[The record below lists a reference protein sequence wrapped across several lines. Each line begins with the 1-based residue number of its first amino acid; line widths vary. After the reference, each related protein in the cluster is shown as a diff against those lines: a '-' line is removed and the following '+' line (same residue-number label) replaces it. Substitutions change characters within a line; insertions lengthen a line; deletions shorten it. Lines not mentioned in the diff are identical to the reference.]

1 MSEAVALLDKA
12 SIQQLPPF
20 ENLNHHNIVVI
31 ENFKQ
36 CKNIEEE
43 LKNAAIL
50 GFDSESKPTF
60 KVGEISTGPHL
71 IQLATAQ
78 KAYLFHVNSSTL
90 KFLQP
95 ILSNPKQIK
104 VGFGLKND
112 KHIFHKKGIELES
125 CVDLAKGFS
134 HFGFKQQIGLQKAVA
149 LLFGQY
155 LAKSKK
161 VGTSNWARKP
171 LTSQQINYAATD
183 AYAHYSYLKSSETK
197 NYYLSTF
204 HKRFKPCFRRKVI
217 KVFSKA

>member
-1 MSEAVALLDKA
+1 MLLNMSEASPLLNKA

-20 ENLNHHNIVVI
+20 ENLNHQNIVVI
-31 ENFKQ
+31 ENIEQ
-36 CKNIEEE
+36 CKSIGEE
-43 LKNAAIL
+43 LKVVSIF

-60 KVGEISTGPHL
+60 RVGEVSTGPHL
-71 IQLATAQ
+71 IQLATVK

-95 ILSNPKQIK
+95 ILSNPQQIK

-134 HFGFKQQIGLQKAVA
+134 HFGFTQQMGVQKAVA

-161 VGTSNWARKP
+161 IGTSNWARKP
-171 LTSQQINYAATD
+171 LSSQQISYATAD
-183 AYAHYSYLKSSETK
+183 AYAALLVFQE
-197 NYYLSTF
+197 L
-204 HKRFKPCFRRKVI
+204 RKQKLLPAHI
-217 KVFSKA
+217 SQTIQTALQA

>member
-1 MSEAVALLDKA
+1 MSETLPLIDRA

-20 ENLNHHNIVVI
+20 KNLNHQNIVVI
-31 ENFKQ
+31 ENIEQ
-36 CKNIEEE
+36 CKTIEEE
-43 LKNAAIL
+43 LKAAIFL

-60 KVGEISTGPHL
+60 RVGEVSTGPHL
-71 IQLATAQ
+71 IQLTTEH

-134 HFGFKQQIGLQKAVA
+134 HFGFTQQMGVQKAVA

-155 LAKSKK
+155 LSKSKK
-161 VGTSNWARKP
+161 VGTSNWAQKP
-171 LTSQQINYAATD
+171 LTLQQISYASAD
-183 AYAHYSYLKSSETK
+183 AYAALLVFLE
-197 NYYLSTF
+197 L
-204 HKRFKPCFRRKVI
+204 RKQNLLPAHI
-217 KVFSKA
+217 SQTIQTALHA

>member
-1 MSEAVALLDKA
+1 MSEAPSLLDKA

-20 ENLNHHNIVVI
+20 KNLNHQNIVVI
-31 ENFKQ
+31 ENIEQ
-36 CKNIEEE
+36 CKTIEEE
-43 LKNAAIL
+43 LKAAIFL

-60 KVGEISTGPHL
+60 RVGEVSTGPHL
-71 IQLATAQ
+71 IQLATEH

-95 ILSNPKQIK
+95 ILSNQKQLK

-125 CVDLAKGFS
+125 SIDLAKSFS
-134 HFGFKQQIGLQKAVA
+134 HFGFKHQMGVQKAVA

-161 VGTSNWARKP
+161 IGTSNWAQKP
-171 LTSQQINYAATD
+171 LTSQQISYAAAD
-183 AYAHYSYLKSSETK
+183 AYAALLVFLE
-197 NYYLSTF
+197 L
-204 HKRFKPCFRRKVI
+204 RKQNQLPAHI
-217 KVFSKA
+217 SQTIQTALHA